1 MTVIYLA
8 HSVHERQEGKRLQK
22 ELEGLGYIVINPFY
36 PETPRPDIEALDQLE
51 IKPWDVTPEKG
62 IEIVKQDLRAVRLSD
77 MVVAKLPER
86 RKTFGIP
93 CEIMY
98 AWMLHIP
105 VYTVTI
111 SMLKHPW
118 VITLSEKVYSTFDEL
133 YEYLKGV
140 ST

>member
-8 HSVHERQEGKRLQK
+8 HSTHERQEGKRLQK
-22 ELEGLGYIVINPFY
+22 RLEDLGYTVINPFY
-36 PETPRPDIEALDQLE
+36 PETPRPDIEALDKQIIE
-51 IKPWDVTPEKG
+51 PYGVTPEVG

-77 MVVAKLPER
+77 MIVAKLPEKK
-86 RKTFGIP
+86 KTFGIP

-105 VYTVTI
+105 IYTATK

-118 VITLSEKVYSTFDEL
+118 VITLSEKVYATFDEL
-133 YEYLKGV
+133 YEDLKEV
-140 ST
+140 SK

>member
-22 ELEGLGYIVINPFY
+22 KLEELGYVVINPFY
-36 PETPRPDIEALDQLE
+36 PETPRPDIDALDRLE
-51 IKPWDVTPEKG
+51 IKPWNVTEEEG
-62 IEIVKQDLRAVRLSD
+62 IRIVKQDLRAVRLSD
-77 MVVAKLPER
+77 MIVAKLPEK

-118 VITLSEKVYSTFDEL
+118 VITLSEKVYSVFDEL
-133 YEYLKGV
+133 YEDLKEV
-140 ST
+140 SK